1 MNKCSSLDKISPIY
15 QSFTACDAYTN
26 HKGEIDN
33 TVNTLVNPFAAVE
46 TTTVTDAHTTVAS
59 VHTVVT
65 SVHTIVTD
73 AHTTVTAVR
82 PFVTSVQSFVTAGR
96 SSVTTGHRSVTAG
109 RSSVTTGHPSVT
121 AGRPSVTAG
130 CPSVTVVFSS
140 NNKVIYRELL
150 RYTVEIEASTYFHKA
165 FANGYFRCN
174 ITVRVLP
181 AVSYYL
187 KIESSV
193 TTGRNSIKHL

>member
-1 MNKCSSLDKISPIY
+1 MNKCSSLDKISPVY
-15 QSFTACDAYTN
+15 QRFTACDAYTN

-46 TTTVTDAHTTVAS
+46 TTTVTDVHTTVAS

-82 PFVTSVQSFVTAGR
+82 PFVTSGQ
-96 SSVTTGHRSVTAG
+96 SSVTVGHPSVTAG
-109 RSSVTTGHPSVT
+109 HPSVTTGHPSVT
-121 AGRPSVTAG
+121 TGHPSVTVGRPSVTAG